1 MKEDLS
7 PPNIIEWRRK
17 AVVVVKEF
25 NYQTLEK
32 LSLSYDL
39 LNMFTKIHEYKG
51 KQELYIFNKPEILSK
66 LTDLAL
72 I

>member
-1 MKEDLS
+1 M
-7 PPNIIEWRRK
+7 
-17 AVVVVKEF
+17 VKEF

-39 LNMFTKIHEYKG
+39 LNMFTKIREYKKG
-51 KQELYIFNKPEILSK
+51 KQGLYISNKPEILSK

>member
-1 MKEDLS
+1 M
-7 PPNIIEWRRK
+7 
-17 AVVVVKEF
+17 VVVKEF

-39 LNMFTKIHEYKG
+39 LNMFTKIREYKG
-51 KQELYIFNKPEILSK
+51 KQELYISSKPEILSK

>member
-1 MKEDLS
+1 
-7 PPNIIEWRRK
+7 
-17 AVVVVKEF
+17 VVVVKEF